1 MQNEEDETGM
11 FCFKVCEHDMSRIKR
26 MTKERIGIVGLGRMG
41 SAMAERLAMQGFAV
55 AGWTRSGLAP
65 DKATALGISASIDLA
80 ALLDASDVVI
90 LALLDEAAV
99 HAMLGELTAAD
110 LTGKLIV
117 DTSTVSP
124 ETLRAHHDAMGRAGA
139 ALLDAPISGGPEMLL
154 AGTVGLYIGG
164 ADKDFQ
170 RFLPVAEVLSNRIHH
185 VGKLGDGA
193 SAKLV
198 NNMMLMGLWQI
209 MREAVELGGKAGLGR
224 DKMIEILSGSPA
236 ASPAMR
242 SRLPVILGETE
253 AVGFPV
259 SGVLKDM
266 RVVLDLARDL
276 GVATPA
282 IEAARASFENAAAL
296 GFAEADLGTMVRLA
310 LEGKG

>member
-1 MQNEEDETGM
+1 
-11 FCFKVCEHDMSRIKR
+11 

-41 SAMAERLAMQGFAV
+41 SAMAGRLAAQGFTV
-55 AGWTRSGLAP
+55 TGWTRSGLSA
-65 DKATALGISASIDLA
+65 DKAAALGIAASLDLA
-80 ALLDASDVVI
+80 ALLAASDIVI
-90 LALLDEAAV
+90 LALLDDEAVRATL
-99 HAMLGELTAAD
+99 HELAAAD
-110 LTGKLIV
+110 PAGKLIV

-124 ETLRAHHDAMGRAGA
+124 ETLRAHETAMAEAGA

-154 AGTVGLYIGG
+154 SGTVGLYIGG
-164 ADKDFQ
+164 AEKDFQ

-209 MREAVELGGKAGLGR
+209 MKEAIELGGKAGLGR

-242 SRLPVILGETE
+242 SRLPVVLGETE

-266 RVVLDLARDL
+266 GVVLELAGHL

-282 IEAARASFENAAAL
+282 IEAARASFRNAAAL
-296 GFAEADLGTMVRLA
+296 GYAEADLGTVVRLA

>member
-1 MQNEEDETGM
+1 
-11 FCFKVCEHDMSRIKR
+11 MSRIKR
-26 MTKERIGIVGLGRMG
+26 MIKERIGIVGLGRMG
-41 SAMAERLAMQGFAV
+41 SAMAKRLSTQGFAV
-55 AGWTRSGLAP
+55 AGWTRSGLLP
-65 DKATALGISASIDLA
+65 DKAATLGITASIDLA
-80 ALLDASDVVI
+80 ALLDVSDIVI
-90 LALLDEAAV
+90 LALLDDAAV

-110 LTGKLIV
+110 LAGKLIV

-124 ETLRAHHDAMGRAGA
+124 QTLRAHEAAMSKADA

-164 ADKDFQ
+164 AEKDFQ
-170 RFLPVAEVLSNRIHH
+170 RFLPVAVNLSDRIHH
-185 VGKLGDGA
+185 VGTLGDGA

-209 MREAVELGGKAGLGR
+209 MKEAVELGGKAGLGR

-266 RVVLDLARDL
+266 GVVFDLARGL

-282 IEAARASFENAAAL
+282 IQAARASFENAAAL
-296 GFAEADLGTMVRLA
+296 GFAEADLGTVVRLA

>member
-1 MQNEEDETGM
+1 M
-11 FCFKVCEHDMSRIKR
+11 FCFKVREHDMSRIKR
-26 MTKERIGIVGLGRMG
+26 MIKERIGIVGLGRMG
-41 SAMAERLAMQGFAV
+41 SAMARRLSTQGFAV
-55 AGWTRSGLAP
+55 AGWTRSGLSP
-65 DKATALGISASIDLA
+65 DKATTLGIAASDDLA
-80 ALLDASDVVI
+80 ALLDASDIVI
-90 LALLDEAAV
+90 LALLDDAAV
-99 HAMLGELTAAD
+99 HAMLGEFTAAD
-110 LTGKLIV
+110 LAGKLIV

-124 ETLRAHHDAMGRAGA
+124 QTLRAHEAAMGEAEA

-164 ADKDFQ
+164 AEKDFQ
-170 RFLPVAEVLSNRIHH
+170 RFLPVAESLSNRIHH
-185 VGKLGDGA
+185 VGTLGDGA

-209 MREAVELGGKAGLGR
+209 MKEAVELGGKAGLGR

-259 SGVLKDM
+259 AGVLKDM
-266 RVVLDLARDL
+266 GVVLDLARGL
-276 GVATPA
+276 GVETPA
-282 IEAARASFENAAAL
+282 IQAARASFEKAAAL
-296 GFAEADLGTMVRLA
+296 GFAEADLGTVVRLA

>member
-1 MQNEEDETGM
+1 
-11 FCFKVCEHDMSRIKR
+11 
-26 MTKERIGIVGLGRMG
+26 MTKERIGVVGLGRMG
-41 SAMAERLAMQGFAV
+41 SAMAERLAAQGFAV
-55 AGWTRSGLAP
+55 AGWTRSGLSA
-65 DKATALGISASIDLA
+65 DKAAALGIAASADLA
-80 ALLDASDVVI
+80 ALFEASDIVI
-90 LALLDEAAV
+90 LALLDDVAV
-99 HAMLGELTAAD
+99 HAVLDELAAA
-110 LTGKLIV
+110 TPAGKLIV

-124 ETLRAHHDAMGRAGA
+124 ETLRAHQDAMAKAGA

-164 ADKDFQ
+164 TDKDFQ
-170 RFLPVAEVLSNRIHH
+170 RFLPVAEILSNRIHH
-185 VGKLGDGA
+185 VGGLGDGA

-209 MREAVELGGKAGLGR
+209 MKEAVELGGRAGLGR

-266 RVVLDLARDL
+266 GVVFDLAGHL

-282 IEAARASFENAAAL
+282 IKAAHASFENAAAL
-296 GFAEADLGTMVRLA
+296 GYAEADLGTVVRLA

>member
-1 MQNEEDETGM
+1 
-11 FCFKVCEHDMSRIKR
+11 
-26 MTKERIGIVGLGRMG
+26 MTKERVGIVGLGRMG
-41 SAMAERLAMQGFAV
+41 SAMAERLQKQGFSV
-55 AGWTRSGLAP
+55 TGWTRSGLSGE
-65 DKATALGISASIDLA
+65 KASALGIAASAGLA
-80 ALLDASDVVI
+80 SLFDASDIVI
-90 LALLDEAAV
+90 LALLDDAAV
-99 HAMLGELTAAD
+99 HAVLDELAAAAPA
-110 LTGKLIV
+110 GKLVV

-124 ETLRAHHDAMGRAGA
+124 ETLRSHQDAMGKAGA

-154 AGTVGLYIGG
+154 AGTAGLYIGG
-164 ADKDFQ
+164 AEKDFQ
-170 RFLPVAEVLSNRIHH
+170 RFLPLAEMLSNRIHH
-185 VGKLGDGA
+185 VGGLGDGA

-209 MREAVELGGKAGLGR
+209 MKEAVELGGKAGLGR
-224 DKMIEILSGSPA
+224 GKMIEILSGSPA

-266 RVVLDLARDL
+266 GVVLDLARGL

-296 GFAEADLGTMVRLA
+296 GYGDADLATVVRLA
-310 LEGKG
+310 LERKG

>member
-11 FCFKVCEHDMSRIKR
+11 FCFKVREHDMSRIKR

-65 DKATALGISASIDLA
+65 ETATALGISASVDLA
-80 ALLDASDVVI
+80 ALLDASDIVI
-90 LALLDEAAV
+90 LALLDDAAV

-164 ADKDFQ
+164 AEKDFR
-170 RFLPVAEVLSNRIHH
+170 RFLPVAESLSNRIHH
-185 VGKLGDGA
+185 VGTLGDGA

-209 MREAVELGGKAGLGR
+209 MKEAVELGGKAGLGR

-266 RVVLDLARDL
+266 GVVLDLARGL

-296 GFAEADLGTMVRLA
+296 GFAEADLGTVVRLV

>member
-1 MQNEEDETGM
+1 
-11 FCFKVCEHDMSRIKR
+11 
-26 MTKERIGIVGLGRMG
+26 MTKERVGIVGLGRMG
-41 SAMAERLAMQGFAV
+41 SAMARRLATQGFAV
-55 AGWTRSGLAP
+55 AGWTRSGFGP
-65 DKATALGISASIDLA
+65 DKATALGISASVDLVS
-80 ALLDASDVVI
+80 LLDASDMVI
-90 LALLDEAAV
+90 LALLDDAAV
-99 HAMLGELTAAD
+99 HATLGELAVAD
-110 LTGKLIV
+110 LAGKLII

-124 ETLRAHHDAMGRAGA
+124 ETLRAHHDAMGKAGA

-164 ADKDFQ
+164 AEQDFQ

-185 VGKLGDGA
+185 VGRLGDGA

-209 MREAVELGGKAGLGR
+209 MKEAVELGGKAGLGR

-266 RVVLDLARDL
+266 GVVLDLARGL

-296 GFAEADLGTMVRLA
+296 GFAEADLGTVVRLA

>member
-1 MQNEEDETGM
+1 M
-11 FCFKVCEHDMSRIKR
+11 I
-26 MTKERIGIVGLGRMG
+26 KERIGIVGLGRMG
-41 SAMAERLAMQGFAV
+41 SAMARRLSTQGFTV
-55 AGWTRSGLAP
+55 AGWTRSGLSP
-65 DKATALGISASIDLA
+65 DKATTLGITASIDLA
-80 ALLDASDVVI
+80 ALLGASDIVM
-90 LALLDEAAV
+90 LALLDDAAV
-99 HAMLGELTAAD
+99 HGMLAD
-110 LTGKLIV
+110 LTAVDLAGKLIV

-124 ETLRAHHDAMGRAGA
+124 QTLRAHEAAIGKAGA

-154 AGTVGLYIGG
+154 AGTIGLYIGG
-164 ADKDFQ
+164 AEKDFQ
-170 RFLPVAEVLSNRIHH
+170 RFLPVAENLSNRIHH
-185 VGKLGDGA
+185 VGTLGDGA

-209 MREAVELGGKAGLGR
+209 MKEAVDLGGKAGLGR

-253 AVGFPV
+253 TVGFPV
-259 SGVLKDM
+259 AGVLKDM
-266 RVVLDLARDL
+266 GVVLDLARGL

-296 GFAEADLGTMVRLA
+296 GYAEADLGTVVRLA

>member
-1 MQNEEDETGM
+1 
-11 FCFKVCEHDMSRIKR
+11 
-26 MTKERIGIVGLGRMG
+26 MTKERVGIVGLGRMG
-41 SAMAERLAMQGFAV
+41 SAMAERL
-55 AGWTRSGLAP
+55 
-65 DKATALGISASIDLA
+65 DELA
-80 ALLDASDVVI
+80 A
-90 LALLDEAAV
+90 AAP
-99 HAMLGELTAAD
+99 A
-110 LTGKLIV
+110 GKLVI

-124 ETLRAHHDAMGRAGA
+124 ETLRVHQDAMGKAGA

-154 AGTVGLYIGG
+154 AGTAGLYIGG
-164 ADKDFQ
+164 AEKDFQ
-170 RFLPVAEVLSNRIHH
+170 RFLPVAAALSNRIHH
-185 VGKLGDGA
+185 VGGLGDGA
-193 SAKLV
+193 AAKLV

-209 MREAVELGGKAGLGR
+209 MKEAIELGGKAGLGR
-224 DKMIEILSGSPA
+224 GKMIEILSGSPA

-242 SRLPVILGETE
+242 SRLPVIVGETE

-266 RVVLDLARDL
+266 GVVLDLARGL

-296 GFAEADLGTMVRLA
+296 GYGEADLATVVRLA

>member
-1 MQNEEDETGM
+1 M
-11 FCFKVCEHDMSRIKR
+11 FCFKVGEHDMSRIKR

-41 SAMAERLAMQGFAV
+41 SAMAKRLAAQGFAV
-55 AGWTRSGLAP
+55 TGWTRSGLST
-65 DKATALGISASIDLA
+65 DKAAAIGIAASVDLA
-80 ALLDASDVVI
+80 ALLYASDIVI
-90 LALLDEAAV
+90 LALLDDAAV
-99 HAMLGELTAAD
+99 HAVLDELADAD
-110 LTGKLIV
+110 LAGKLIV

-124 ETLRAHHDAMGRAGA
+124 DTLRAHQDAMGKAGA

-164 ADKDFQ
+164 GEKDFQ
-170 RFLPVAEVLSNRIHH
+170 RFLPIAEVLSNRIHH

-209 MREAVELGGKAGLGR
+209 MKEAVEVGGRAGLER

-266 RVVLDLARDL
+266 GVVLDLAGHL

-282 IEAARASFENAAAL
+282 IEAARASFKDAAAL
-296 GFAEADLGTMVRLA
+296 GYAEADLGTVVRLA

>member
-1 MQNEEDETGM
+1 
-11 FCFKVCEHDMSRIKR
+11 MS
-26 MTKERIGIVGLGRMG
+26 KERIGIVGLGRMG
-41 SAMAERLAMQGFAV
+41 SAMAERLARQDFTV
-55 AGWTRSGLAP
+55 AGWTRSGLSAE
-65 DKATALGISASIDLA
+65 KAADLGIAAARDPAALA
-80 ALLDASDVVI
+80 AASDIVI
-90 LALLDEAAV
+90 LALLDDAAV
-99 HAMLGELTAAD
+99 HAVLDELATADVA
-110 LTGKLIV
+110 GKLIV

-124 ETLRAHHDAMGRAGA
+124 ETLRAHEAAMTEKGA

-164 ADKDFQ
+164 AEKDFQ
-170 RFLPVAEVLSNRIHH
+170 RFLAVAETLSNRIHH

-209 MREAVELGGKAGLGR
+209 MKEAVELGGRAGLAR
-224 DKMIEILSGSPA
+224 EKMIEILSGSPA
-236 ASPAMR
+236 ASPAMK

-253 AVGFPV
+253 VVGFPV

-266 RVVLDLARDL
+266 GVVLDLAGRL

-282 IEAARASFENAAAL
+282 IEAAQASFGRAAAM
-296 GFAEADLGTMVRLA
+296 GYAEADLGTVVRLA

>member
-26 MTKERIGIVGLGRMG
+26 MTKERVGIVGLGRMG
-41 SAMAERLAMQGFAV
+41 SAMAKRLATQGFAV

-65 DKATALGISASIDLA
+65 DKATALGISASVDLA
-80 ALLDASDVVI
+80 ALLDASDIVI
-90 LALLDEAAV
+90 LALLDDAAV

-164 ADKDFQ
+164 TEKDFR
-170 RFLPVAEVLSNRIHH
+170 RFLPVAESLSNRIHH
-185 VGKLGDGA
+185 VGTLGDGA

-209 MREAVELGGKAGLGR
+209 MKEAVELGGKAGLGR

-266 RVVLDLARDL
+266 GVVLDLARGL

-296 GFAEADLGTMVRLA
+296 GFAEADLGTVVRLV